1 METTNKQTGAYKVN
15 VLNTNELYKKQFE
28 SLGQV
33 RSILILFAKDINLN
47 SKFLTLLN
55 KTKKDANEYK
65 KLLDVTKKTKK
76 GKYNVFYTLQALHKL
91 TK

>member
-1 METTNKQTGAYKVN
+1 METTNKQTGNYKAN
-15 VLNTNELYKKQFE
+15 VLKTNELYKKQFE

-55 KTKKDANEYK
+55 RTKKDANEYK
-65 KLLDVTKKTKK
+65 KLLEATKKTKK